1 MWNSAG
7 LNASIY
13 QPGGIYRYVE
23 FPSGAA
29 VSDINLS
36 YIQFTSAG
44 HTATNLQAVT
54 PLVLQN
60 TNKIALQ
67 TFKNQYSSA
76 SNPLLIRTFETGI
89 DKNYLLSNKFTNE
102 YLATVVERWEVYF
115 KYRDRSDTDHT
126 TASGAAVDVQYNC

>member
-1 MWNSAG
+1 M
-7 LNASIY
+7 
-13 QPGGIYRYVE
+13 
-23 FPSGAA
+23 
-29 VSDINLS
+29 
-36 YIQFTSAG
+36 
-44 HTATNLQAVT
+44 LQT
-54 PLVLQN
+54 

-89 DKNYLLSNKFTNE
+89 DKNYLLSTKFTTE

-126 TASGAAVDVQYNC
+126 TASGAAVDVQYNCMGLSAKLVYNANGWTGTVPASRWCYFQRGLLAEDFPVTNQKTNCDGETIPAEFKF